1 MEKLVP
7 YCLHLPQEQ
16 IKKIKKKAKS
26 REASKFIRD
35 AITVALD
42 DSDEFSSGYNQA
54 LKHACAVVENNKEAG
69 MIHVKGKSLNNILI
83 SQIQLLKRDQK

>member
-7 YCLHLPQEQ
+7 YCLHLPQDQ
-16 IKKIKKKAKS
+16 IKKIKKKAKN

-42 DSDEFSSGYNQA
+42 STDEFSSGYNKA
-54 LKHACAVVENNKEAG
+54 LLDACAIIYDNQEAK
-69 MIHVKGKSLNNILI
+69 MIAIKGKYLCDILSEKI
-83 SQIQLLKRDQK
+83 KKLRSQND

>member
-7 YCLHLPQEQ
+7 YCLHLPQDQ
-16 IKKIKKKAKS
+16 IKKIKKKAKN

-42 DSDEFSSGYNQA
+42 STDEFSSGYNKA
-54 LKHACAVVENNKEAG
+54 LLDACAIIYDNQEAK
-69 MIHVKGKSLNNILI
+69 MIAIKGKYLCDILNEKIKKLR
-83 SQIQLLKRDQK
+83 SQND